1 MSHVEHQETGKHF
14 VARCAVITCSDTRFK
29 DTDHSGNRIA
39 ELLEEAGHEVLFRN
53 LVPDDADRIRNA
65 VQEAKSLEAQLIIT
79 TGGTGISRRDTTF
92 EAIQDLIT
100 TKIPGFGELFR
111 MLSWD
116 EIGPAAMMSR
126 ATAGLTD
133 NAVLFALPGS
143 RNAVELAMQQLILPQ
158 IGHLLAERRR

>member
-111 MLSWD
+111 MLSWE

>member
-29 DTDHSGNRIA
+29 DTDHSGNRIT
-39 ELLEEAGHEVLFRN
+39 ELLENAGHEVLFRD

-65 VQEAKSLEAQLIIT
+65 VQEAKSLDAQLIIT

-111 MLSWD
+111 MLSWE
-116 EIGPAAMMSR
+116 EIGSAAMMSR

-133 NAVLFALPGS
+133 NAILFALPGS

>member
-29 DTDHSGNRIA
+29 DTDHSGNRIT
-39 ELLEEAGHEVLFRN
+39 ELLENAGHEVLFRD

-65 VQEAKSLEAQLIIT
+65 VQEAKSLDAQLIIT

-111 MLSWD
+111 MLSWE
-116 EIGPAAMMSR
+116 EIGSAAMMSR

-133 NAVLFALPGS
+133 NAILFALPGS
-143 RNAVELAMQQLILPQ
+143 RNAVELAVQQLILPQ

>member
-111 MLSWD
+111 MLSWE

-133 NAVLFALPGS
+133 NAILFALPGS

>member
-53 LVPDDADRIRNA
+53 LVPDDTDRIRNA

-111 MLSWD
+111 MLSWE

-133 NAVLFALPGS
+133 NAILFALPGS

>member
-111 MLSWD
+111 MLSWE

-126 ATAGLTD
+126 GQRHP
-133 NAVLFALPGS
+133 VC
-143 RNAVELAMQQLILPQ
+143 LAWLEKCRG
-158 IGHLLAERRR
+158 IGHAAAHPASDRSPVGRAAQVR